1 MNRIARRLGATTIA
15 LAMAGALAACSDSS
29 AGNPPT
35 VSSSADVSSSAPA
48 NDAARAGDVMFAQM
62 MIPHHQQAV
71 EMADIAL
78 EKTSASEQVRA
89 LATEIKAG
97 QDPEIKTMEGW
108 LKDWGES
115 APAATMDHGSGG
127 MMTKAEMDELMAAE
141 GAEFDSL
148 WVALMIKHHEGAVVM
163 AEEVLSTTQNPD
175 VKSLAEAVVK
185 AQTQEIARMKA
196 MS

>member
-1 MNRIARRLGATTIA
+1 M
-15 LAMAGALAACSDSS
+15 
-29 AGNPPT
+29 
-35 VSSSADVSSSAPA
+35 
-48 NDAARAGDVMFAQM
+48 DA
-62 MIPHHQQAV
+62 
-71 EMADIAL
+71 
-78 EKTSASEQVRA
+78 
-89 LATEIKAG
+89 
-97 QDPEIKTMEGW
+97 
-108 LKDWGES
+108 
-115 APAATMDHGSGG
+115 
-127 MMTKAEMDELMAAE
+127 LMAAE